1 MRLLKDFI
9 FPFTAIVGQENI
21 KKSLILNAIN
31 PSIGGVLIKGE
42 KGTGKTTAVRA
53 LADLLPPIKVVKG
66 CPFNCDPDDTSSICQ
81 SCKSNDFEIEEKKM
95 RVVELPLGATEDR
108 VVGSINIEKALKE
121 GVKALEPGL
130 LAEANRNI
138 LYVDEINLLDDNLVD
153 VLLDAAA
160 YGINIVER
168 EGVSFTHPSN
178 FILVGTMNPAEG
190 ELRPQ
195 LSDRIGLHI
204 VVSSIMELEDRVK
217 IMERREEY
225 EKYPEKFQ
233 EKFQEKQE
241 AVRQGIVKARKIL
254 KNVEIPRYLLEVIAQ
269 LCMDAGVD
277 GHRADIAILKTAK
290 TIAAYNDETT
300 VNEDHVEE
308 AVLLVLGERFHA
320 TSFDKDKVKKQ
331 MEQAKSEL
339 PQKEE
344 EQENKDKS
352 ELSPQENQESPR
364 KEGQETKKKLQQPS
378 PRDKKRGMK
387 LKTKEQEEELVEED
401 YQEAD
406 IKKLLKMRGKQTK
419 KLYGKR
425 VDSKTIKGRYVKSR
439 LPKDVSN
446 DIAIDATLRAAATG
460 STGNIEVKTTDI
472 RHKVRKHGA
481 KASIALVVDISGSM
495 FSDRKANR
503 VKGILNRLVE
513 DVNRHKDKL
522 SVVGFKGVEAEII
535 IPTTRRAS
543 SFQEQ
548 LDNIRVGG
556 TTPLASGLHKGFEIL
571 KQEKMRDEYVP
582 MMIILTDGMPN
593 IGIKEGPVQ
602 DAMKIAQDLK
612 DNEIPTIVI
621 NFEKAVKYGHEFNMD
636 LALAA
641 GGRYYD
647 VEDLANPGAAVSK
660 ILEYERN
667 QV

>member
-53 LADLLPPIKVVKG
+53 LADLLPPISTVKG
-66 CPFNCDPDDTSSICQ
+66 CAFNCDPKDPSSLCDL
-81 SCKSNDFEIEEKKM
+81 CRSNDFEIEEKKM

-121 GVKALEPGL
+121 GIKALEPGL

-225 EKYPEKFQ
+225 EGDPEKFQ

-241 AVRQGIVKARKIL
+241 VVRQRIVKARKIL
-254 KNVEIPRYLLEVIAQ
+254 KDVEIPHHLMEIIAQ
-269 LCMDAGVD
+269 LCMDMGVD

-308 AVLLVLGERFHA
+308 AALLVLGERFH
-320 TSFDKDKVKKQ
+320 TSSFDQGKVKKQ

-339 PQKEE
+339 SKDKE
-344 EQENKDKS
+344 EQESENKP
-352 ELSPQENQESPR
+352 ELSPGKDK
-364 KEGQETKKKLQQPS
+364 KEQGNKKKLQP
-378 PRDKKRGMK
+378 PPAGDRKRGMK
-387 LKTKEQEEELVEED
+387 LKTKEQEEEPVEED
-401 YQEAD
+401 YEEAD

-425 VDSKTIKGRYVKSR
+425 VDSKTIKGRYVKSK
-439 LPKDVSN
+439 LPEKISG
-446 DIAIDATLRAAATG
+446 DIAIDATLRAAAAG
-460 STGNIEVKTTDI
+460 STGSIKIKSEDI
-472 RHKVRKHGA
+472 RQKVRKHGA

-513 DVNRHKDKL
+513 DINRHKDKL
-522 SVVGFKGVEAEII
+522 SVVGFKGGEAEII

-556 TTPLASGLHKGFEIL
+556 TTPLASGLQKGFEIL
-571 KQEKMRDEYVP
+571 KQEKLRDEYVP

-593 IGIKEGPVQ
+593 VGIKEGPVQ

-660 ILEYERN
+660 ILEYERK